1 PIHIYCIS
9 RLYYFIY
16 HFLFTDI
23 APTEIYTLSLHDALP
38 ILPVTSNTSERLTT
52 PVMIA
57 TTAPI
62 KAVIPISKPFGCQIT
77 KVKVKRKITIAK
89 IVINSHLISHFY
101 IHIFD

>member
-1 PIHIYCIS
+1 MTICIADHSKKPISSNIN
-9 RLYYFIY
+9 
-16 HFLFTDI
+16 
-23 APTEIYTLSLHDALP
+23 EIRITATKVKVAFQT
-38 ILPVTSNTSERLTT
+38 IPVTSNTSERLTT

-89 IVINSHLISHFY
+89 IVINSHLTSHFY